1 MVTLMRIVAALASA
15 LTLLAQAGNYKGEWQ
30 GQAANGDI
38 RIALESKSGGWTAR
52 ISFSLAGNEVPTRV
66 TTLEVSATTL
76 TAEYE
81 FEFGDNKL
89 QSRIEAKIDGEK
101 LEGTYR
107 TKALANGAAV
117 DQGTFKAAREK

>member
-1 MVTLMRIVAALASA
+1 MRSITLLASA

-38 RIALESKSGGWTAR
+38 RIVLESSSAGWTAR
-52 ISFSLAGNEVPTRV
+52 ISFSLAGNDVTTRV
-66 TTLEVSATTL
+66 TTLEVSATAL

-81 FEFGDNKL
+81 FELGENKL
-89 QSRIEAKIDGEK
+89 QSRIEAKIDGGK

-117 DQGTFKAAREK
+117 DQGTFKASRAK